1 MQKSEEDFWLQPVL
15 CEPGLWELSLRVQL
29 LRKKMTNEL
38 NKARRI
44 LTKTICFFRSIK
56 KELVHTE
63 PGVSSVQHLWDEL
76 DVQLWVR
83 PDPRHMCW
91 ESSSARIGPVP
102 KPCSVWGA
110 PASNQR
116 IYTSQW
122 VQCVGGQR
130 RQTQRRMCGIH
141 FCVWFPLCCLTQL
154 EHTGIWQQS
163 GRVGEKCTKNKRSC
177 LEPGLPGSCQ
187 TLRLSEPLMFCKVQR
202 AKHLSSTRGN
212 SQETGPA
219 PAFGGDHR
227 LI

>member
-1 MQKSEEDFWLQPVL
+1 
-15 CEPGLWELSLRVQL
+15 
-29 LRKKMTNEL
+29 MTNEL
-38 NKARRI
+38 NKGRRL

-56 KELVHTE
+56 KKDWSTQNPESALSSTCELNWME
-63 PGVSSVQHLWDEL
+63 SDLI
-76 DVQLWVR
+76 
-83 PDPRHMCW
+83 PDTCA
-91 ESSSARIGPVP
+91 ESPAAPESGRSLSP
-102 KPCSVWGA
+102 VWGA

-163 GRVGEKCTKNKRSC
+163 GQAGEKCTKNKRSC